1 MDAALRRLVRDR
13 AGDRCEYCRLPQA
26 AVDATFHVDHVVAQ
40 QHLDETEETP
50 DRLALACD
58 RCNLRKGTNLSSIDP
73 VTREIVLLFNP
84 RQDAWEEHFAMRE
97 AEIVGLTPTGRATVR
112 LLQMNAKH
120 RLELRDWLIEEQ
132 RL

>member
-1 MDAALRRLVRDR
+1 MDAAIRKLVRER

-40 QHLDETEETP
+40 QHVDEPEDDP
-50 DRLALACD
+50 KGLALACD
-58 RCNLRKGTNLSSIDP
+58 RCNFCKATNLSSIDP
-73 VTREIVLLFNP
+73 VTRKIVRLFNP
-84 RQDAWEEHFAMRE
+84 RQDAWDEHFVME
-97 AEIVGLTPTGRATVR
+97 GAEIVGLTPTGRATVR

-132 RL
+132 WL